1 LKLGKHKVAA
11 CRKED
16 KYLALAWK
24 DKRVVTMLSTW
35 HNRETK
41 EVCRKT
47 AKEVE
52 VFQKPA
58 VVIDYTSKM
67 GGVDRADHY
76 CSSYGFLKK
85 KFEM

>member
-1 LKLGKHKVAA
+1 LQRGKYKVVAY
-11 CRKED
+11 RKED

-24 DKRVVTMLSTW
+24 DKRVVTMPSMW
-35 HNRETK
+35 HNRDTK

-67 GGVDRADHY
+67 GGVDRTDHY

-85 KFEM
+85 KV

>member
-1 LKLGKHKVAA
+1 
-11 CRKED
+11 
-16 KYLALAWK
+16 
-24 DKRVVTMLSTW
+24 MLSTW
-35 HNRETK
+35 HNRDTK

-67 GGVDRADHY
+67 GGGWTEQTTTVPAMG
-76 CSSYGFLKK
+76 S
-85 KFEM
+85 